1 MATIQHET
9 LTYAEQ
15 HVIHRW
21 EYANATARTA
31 ATGFGASDARKLAY
45 QIDTDA
51 YWVLTD
57 HSPITWVQVTTGSVY
72 TQTEVDNLLAA
83 VASVP
88 TGSIQ
93 AYGGAAAPTGYVLC
107 DGSAI
112 SRTTYSDLFTAI
124 GTSYGVG
131 NGSTTFNVPDL
142 KGKFPR
148 GKDADDLG
156 DADGD
161 ETKDLSHTHTTGD
174 HSLTT
179 AEAPVHKHDL
189 YYENKNVDTLHG
201 GQTFNFA
208 LAETSGTTKTGTDN
222 AGSGDAH
229 NHGATGSELS
239 SSEDVMNPYLV
250 VNYIIKT

>member
-1 MATIQHET
+1 MATIQHEA

-21 EYANATARTA
+21 VYADATARAA
-31 ATGFGASDARKLAY
+31 ATGFVASDIRKLAY
-45 QIDTDA
+45 QSDTDA

-72 TQTEVDNLLAA
+72 TKTEVDALLAA
-83 VASVP
+83 LASVP
-88 TGSIQ
+88 SGSIQ

-124 GTSYGVG
+124 GTGYGVG

-142 KGKFPR
+142 QGNFPR
-148 GKDADDLG
+148 GKDADALG

-161 ETKDLSHTHTTGD
+161 ATKDLSHVHTTGD
-174 HSLTT
+174 HALTT

-189 YYENKNVDTLHG
+189 YWENKTFDTLGG
-201 GQTFNFA
+201 GQNFDLA
-208 LAETSGTTKTGTDN
+208 LAKTAGTTKTGTDN

-229 NHGATGSELS
+229 NHGSTGSEGS
-239 SSEDVMNPYLV
+239 SSQDVMNPYLV